1 MYYVAAK
8 ISVDKAE
15 NEHTLQFYSF
25 LFIFELLFYLVLTK
39 YLVDVAELPDP
50 VEQVEEPAAL
60 GVEGPGLQP
69 LEERGG
75 RGLPAGQRLRSEVN
89 NSQ

>member
-1 MYYVAAK
+1 M
-8 ISVDKAE
+8 
-15 NEHTLQFYSF
+15 
-25 LFIFELLFYLVLTK
+25 LTT

-50 VEQVEEPAAL
+50 AEQVEEPAAL